1 MSSTVPMFGGAA
13 LQKAINR
20 ATANLDSDDQAA
32 LVAHVD
38 DEEGASLSLVIKVND
53 EWKLQGTVVKKWD
66 QPFKYGAEVVWHG
79 KLFGR

>member
-1 MSSTVPMFGGAA
+1 MSSQPIFGNAS
-13 LQKAINR
+13 LQRAITR
-20 ATANLDSDDQAA
+20 ATANLDADDQAA
-32 LVAHVD
+32 LVAHID
-38 DEEGASLSLVIKVND
+38 DEEGASLSLVVRVND